1 MHSPRARTCFLDI
14 WQWERSRWRGEHAF
28 WSFDWAMLWRCHLN
42 VGGIWFNRIK
52 GNWFW
57 DHKNEG
63 HDRVICKS
71 LPNWGLEPSIW
82 LKLRTWMQICIEK
95 VHCRKTMA
103 PKIGKS
109 RAKLNPLSSTSS
121 IGKSWGS
128 CPLPLSFVAYGGQ
141 AWPLT
146 YVWLFVLGF
155 FSSSSS
161 SSPCFEFW
169 WIVINMTDPF
179 FFFFLHLLL
188 LFFFSLCSLQI
199 IVFWVFYVLFF
210 LLHMCMMSLISFV
223 VMANGLS
230 EIITKLTI
238 WIVIVIISLDNKWI

>member
-1 MHSPRARTCFLDI
+1 MHFPRARTCFLDI
-14 WQWERSRWRGEHAF
+14 WRWERLRWRGEHAF

-95 VHCRKTMA
+95 VHCCKTMA
-103 PKIGKS
+103 PIPLIAKIGKS

-128 CPLPLSFVAYGGQ
+128 CPLPSSFVAYGVKHG
-141 AWPLT
+141 PSPMFG
-146 YVWLFVLGF
+146 YLFLGF
-155 FSSSSS
+155 F
-161 SSPCFEFW
+161 PLLHLLLLAFEFW
-169 WIVINMTDPF
+169 WIVVNMTDPF

-199 IVFWVFYVLFF
+199 IVFWVFYILFF
-210 LLHMCMMSLISFV
+210 SFICV
-223 VMANGLS
+223 WWV
-230 EIITKLTI
+230 
-238 WIVIVIISLDNKWI
+238 